1 MKQSPKFELVKWY
14 YDHDRWNSA
23 MVKNAVGR
31 WITKDECDEILKKE
45 GTGNE

>member
-31 WITKDECDEILKKE
+31 WITAEEYREI
-45 GTGNE
+45 TGEEYQEEI